1 MKKNK
6 VMAEKTLKYE
16 DAILELEEI
25 VEKIENA
32 DISVDEL
39 SEKVKRASEL
49 IKVCKSILQKT
60 DAEVQK
66 ILEGMEK

>member
-1 MKKNK
+1 MAKKD
-6 VMAEKTLKYE
+6 VKYE
-16 DAILELEEI
+16 DAISELEEI
-25 VEKIENA
+25 VDKIENS

-39 SEKVKRASEL
+39 SDKVKRASEL
-49 IKVCKSILQKT
+49 IKVCKSILHKT

>member
-1 MKKNK
+1 MADKKI
-6 VMAEKTLKYE
+6 KYE

-25 VEKIENA
+25 VDKIENA

-39 SEKVKRASEL
+39 SVKVKRASEL
-49 IKVCKSILQKT
+49 IKVCKGILYKT

-66 ILEGMEK
+66 ILEGIEK

>member
-1 MKKNK
+1 MADKK
-6 VMAEKTLKYE
+6 LKYE
-16 DAILELEEI
+16 DAISELEEI
-25 VEKIENA
+25 VDKIENA

-49 IKVCKSILQKT
+49 IKVCKDILHKT

-66 ILEGMEK
+66 ILDGMEKQ